1 MLWSA
6 LRHILWVALLLLVLS
21 LLGFVILLRDPLN
34 ANLVTQ
40 NIYIGYFHYLG
51 TLLQGDFGITY
62 NGGKSLMNLIL
73 TVLPPTLELCFIT
86 LFLAFIFGLPL
97 GIISAVNSEQVFAKS
112 LQSLSYVGLS
122 IPIFWLAPFYCM
134 LPRSYIGKLPLLG
147 NIIYFT
153 KLNPLQD
160 FLSLICGLW
169 KCLIAQKLYKIY
181 YNI

>member
-1 MLWSA
+1 MLWSV

-97 GIISAVNSEQVFAKS
+97 GIISAVNSEQVFCKKFTELILCRAIYS
-112 LQSLSYVGLS
+112 NILVSPYFTVRCRALT
-122 IPIFWLAPFYCM
+122 
-134 LPRSYIGKLPLLG
+134 LG
-147 NIIYFT
+147 NCRYWTI
-153 KLNPLQD
+153 
-160 FLSLICGLW
+160 
-169 KCLIAQKLYKIY
+169 
-181 YNI
+181 

>member
-1 MLWSA
+1 MLWSV

-97 GIISAVNSEQVFAKS
+97 GIISAVNSEQVLQKVYKS
-112 LQSLSYVGLS
+112 YL
-122 IPIFWLAPFYCM
+122 M
-134 LPRSYIGKLPLLG
+134 
-147 NIIYFT
+147 
-153 KLNPLQD
+153 
-160 FLSLICGLW
+160 
-169 KCLIAQKLYKIY
+169 
-181 YNI
+181 

>member
-1 MLWSA
+1 MTPFGSLDFSTFIFYSGETLMLWSV

-86 LFLAFIFGLPL
+86 LFWHLFLVCHLAL
-97 GIISAVNSEQVFAKS
+97 
-112 LQSLSYVGLS
+112 
-122 IPIFWLAPFYCM
+122 
-134 LPRSYIGKLPLLG
+134 
-147 NIIYFT
+147 
-153 KLNPLQD
+153 
-160 FLSLICGLW
+160 
-169 KCLIAQKLYKIY
+169 
-181 YNI
+181 